1 MMFNDRKSYEEFRDS
16 VLYLIQG
23 LGRFAKLTIAKLIRR
38 K

>member
-16 VLYLIQG
+16 VLYLIQKFG
-23 LGRFAKLTIAKLIRR
+23 KLAKLTLAKLKRR